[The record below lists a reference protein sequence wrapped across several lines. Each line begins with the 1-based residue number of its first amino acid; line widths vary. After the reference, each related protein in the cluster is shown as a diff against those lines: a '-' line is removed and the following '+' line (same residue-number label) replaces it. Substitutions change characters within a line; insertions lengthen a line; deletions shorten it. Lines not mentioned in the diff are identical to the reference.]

1 MKERRKDPR
10 INEENKIVL
19 SPGPGGRRRRSKK
32 VCCCLTRDI
41 SMGGIRVLTN
51 APFEVGS
58 RLDVELT
65 LTRSKTIVRAV
76 AQVREVKELSGK
88 NSYDMGLEFA
98 KISPADEL
106 VLIEHIYGRRGHRA

>member
-19 SPGPGGRRRRSKK
+19 GPVADGRRRRSKK
-32 VCCCLTRDI
+32 TCCCLTRDI
-41 SMGGIRVLTN
+41 SMGGIRVVTD

-65 LTRSKTIVRAV
+65 LTRSKAIVRAV
-76 AQVREVKELSGK
+76 AQVREVKKLSGEDA
-88 NSYDMGLEFA
+88 YDMGLEFA
-98 KISPADEL
+98 RISPADEL
-106 VLIEHIYGRRGHRA
+106 ALIEHIYGKRGSRS